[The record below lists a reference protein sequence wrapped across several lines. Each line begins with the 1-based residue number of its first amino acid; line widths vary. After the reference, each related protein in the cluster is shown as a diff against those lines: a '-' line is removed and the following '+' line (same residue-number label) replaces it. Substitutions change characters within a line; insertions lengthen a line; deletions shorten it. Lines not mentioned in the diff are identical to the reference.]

1 MEKHM
6 ELSEKIA
13 GEIVLS
19 PKPGATM
26 RKWREIFGISQQE
39 MARYLGISSSVISDY
54 ESGRRKSPGVGMVK
68 KFVNALIEI
77 DESRGGVK
85 IKQLSSTYGEEA
97 ILDMREFPFEIDVEK
112 FMELIEAKII
122 NKDVEFKRRIYGYTI
137 LDSLKA
143 ILHYNS
149 FDYLRVYGWSIDRAL
164 IFTEVHYG
172 RSPMVA
178 IRAHPLKPSA
188 VVYVQP
194 EKVDPL
200 AIKLASIEEIPLAT
214 TNLEVKEIKKRL
226 RDLY

>member
-1 MEKHM
+1 M
-6 ELSEKIA
+6 ELREKIA

-26 RKWREIFGISQQE
+26 RKWREIFKISQQE
-39 MARYLGISSSVISDY
+39 IARYLGISSSVISDY

-77 DESRGGVK
+77 DESRGGEK
-85 IKQLSSTYGEEA
+85 IKELSSTYGEEA
-97 ILDMREFPFEIDVEK
+97 ILDMREFPFEIEVDK
-112 FMELIEAKII
+112 FMDIIEAKII

-164 IFTEVHYG
+164 IFTQVHYG

-178 IRAHPLKPSA
+178 IRAHPLKPST
-188 VVYVQP
+188 VVYVKP

-214 TNLEVKEIKKRL
+214 TELDVKEIKKRL
-226 RDLY
+226 REIY